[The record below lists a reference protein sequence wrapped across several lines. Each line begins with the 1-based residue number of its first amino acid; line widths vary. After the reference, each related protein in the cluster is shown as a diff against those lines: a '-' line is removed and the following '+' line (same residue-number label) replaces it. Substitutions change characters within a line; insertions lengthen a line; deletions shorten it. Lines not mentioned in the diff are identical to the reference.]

1 MVSRSIRRLRAFAGP
16 LLLLSTVLVHG
27 CERPLVEAR
36 WSTAEPS
43 PRVERPPAAA
53 ARTPA
58 EPRRASPRR
67 RGSAAEERLASRFDD
82 APAVSRF
89 RGQASYYHD
98 SLEGRPTASGQP
110 YDPGMPTAAHRSL
123 PFGTVVR
130 VIRDD
135 TRKVVYARINDR
147 GPFVRG
153 RVLDLS
159 RSLAEEL
166 KMLRAGVVAV
176 QVEVVELGPKR
187 KSSAARKRKRR

>member
-1 MVSRSIRRLRAFAGP
+1 M
-16 LLLLSTVLVHG
+16 LLLSPVLVYG
-27 CERPLVEAR
+27 CDRPIVEAR
-36 WSTAEPS
+36 WSTSEPS
-43 PRVERPPAAA
+43 RSVERPPAAA

-58 EPRRASPRR
+58 SPRRASPRR
-67 RGSAAEERLASRFDD
+67 RGSAAEERLAARFDD

-89 RGQASYYHD
+89 RGKASYYHD

-135 TRKVVYARINDR
+135 THKVVYARINDR

-153 RVLDLS
+153 RVLDVS

-166 KMLRAGVVAV
+166 QMLRAGVVAV
-176 QVEVVELGPKR
+176 HVEVVELGPK
-187 KSSAARKRKRR
+187 SCSARRRKRR